1 MHPLEHSAGI
11 PEQTHSHGTMK
22 APRRVYQLSSGAT
35 AWGHSSREWVPQLTC
50 SSVLTWLCSSA
61 FQSQVPRKQERFAH
75 ASLHTRGMCYSRLEG
90 PKPLHVICKHFPL
103 FLVAVSREL
112 MVFNSMDFRTD
123 AWGTLLLLKCS
134 IYPYDF
140 FLLGTESGNALP
152 YDNTWLL

>member
-11 PEQTHSHGTMK
+11 PERTHSHGTMK
-22 APRRVYQLSSGAT
+22 APHRATSYPLEPLPEGTAPGSGFLSCPG
-35 AWGHSSREWVPQLTC
+35 
-50 SSVLTWLCSSA
+50 VLTWLCSSA

-75 ASLHTRGMCYSRLEG
+75 ASLHIRGMCYSRLEG

-112 MVFNSMDFRTD
+112 MVFNSMDFCTD